1 MSRSKYSTP
10 TAIAIVIANVVGTGV
25 FTSLGFQL
33 LEIRSTFVLLALWL
47 VGGLMALCGALTY
60 AELGS
65 RLPRSGG
72 EYNFL
77 TEIYHPAA
85 GFVAGWVSATVG
97 FAAPTALVAMT
108 FGAYL
113 EAALEWQGSDTLLAT
128 CLVLALTGLHGWS
141 RRSSSGSQGLFTL
154 LKILMI
160 LAFSALVLALSEAPQ
175 TVRLLPAAGDGAL
188 LMSGAFAVALIY
200 VNYAYTGW
208 NSATYISSELEA
220 PQKRLPLILFA
231 ATFVILCL
239 YLLLNY
245 VFLYGAPMDA
255 LAGRLETGL
264 VVAQHAFG
272 DTGGRL
278 MGMALAMLL
287 VSTASA
293 MVIAG
298 PRVLQVIGEDFR
310 LFAWLSRRNQ
320 QGIPVAAIGFQ
331 SAVTLFFV
339 LTSTF
344 EQVLVFSSFVMGI
357 CSFFTVA
364 GVFLLR
370 WRQPDRP
377 GYKVWAYPLPPLV
390 FMALMGWTLAYIFIN
405 RPEEALA
412 GLLLL
417 ATGWLFYRFAAL
429 SRRQPRQAGEGAR

>member
-1 MSRSKYSTP
+1 MSRRKYSTP

-113 EAALEWQGSDTLLAT
+113 EAALEWQGSDTLLAV

-175 TVRLLPAAGDGAL
+175 AVRLLPAPGDGAL
-188 LMSGAFAVALIY
+188 LVSGAFAVALIY

-208 NSATYISSELEA
+208 NSATYITSELEA
-220 PQKRLPLILFA
+220 PEKRLPLILFA
-231 ATFVILCL
+231 ATLVILCL

-278 MGMALAMLL
+278 MGLALAMLL

-310 LFAWLSRRNQ
+310 IFAWLSRRNQ

-357 CSFFTVA
+357 CSFCTVA
-364 GVFLLR
+364 GIFLLR

-377 GYKVWAYPLPPLV
+377 GYRVWAYPLPPLV

-405 RPEEALA
+405 RPEEAQA

-417 ATGWLFYRFAAL
+417 AAGWVCYLGAAL
-429 SRRQPRQAGEGAR
+429 SRRRSPATSSTLR